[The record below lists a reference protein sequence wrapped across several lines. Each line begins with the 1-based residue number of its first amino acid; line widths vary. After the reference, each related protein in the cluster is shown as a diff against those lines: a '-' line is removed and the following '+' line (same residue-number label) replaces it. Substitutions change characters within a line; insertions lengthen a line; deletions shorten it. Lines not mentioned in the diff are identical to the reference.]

1 MRIVVA
7 GGTGFLGRP
16 LCTSLAA
23 AGHEVV
29 VLTRGGAQAAGGS
42 AWRGIPG
49 VASARW
55 GATTD
60 VSGWVRVV
68 DDADVVVNLAGESIA
83 SGRWTGERKRRLA
96 ESRLE
101 ATRGLVKALGA
112 ASPRPRGFV
121 SASAIGYYGS
131 RGDEPLTEDSSPGA
145 DFLARLCVDW
155 EAEASAGRS
164 ESCRVACV
172 RTGIVLAR
180 DGGALA
186 KMLLP
191 FKLFAGGPMGSG
203 RQYMS
208 WIHRDDW
215 LALMRWLIEGPHAGA
230 FNATAPA
237 PVTNAEF
244 AGDLGR
250 ALGRPAAVPTPAF
263 ALRLALGEMADAL
276 LLSSQRALPRRAID
290 LGFTFS
296 YTDLPDALESLTLK

>member
-1 MRIVVA
+1 MRIFLA
-7 GGTGFLGRP
+7 GGTGVIGTRAIP
-16 LCTSLAA
+16 ALAT
-23 AGHEVV
+23 AGHAVTAVARDERKAELVRA
-29 VLTRGGAQAAGGS
+29 LGGEPVQLDLFDADA
-42 AWRGIPG
+42 
-49 VASARW
+49 VASA
-55 GATTD
+55 
-60 VSGWVRVV
+60 V
-68 DDADVVVNLAGESIA
+68 DGHDAVVNLAGESIA
-83 SGRWTGERKRRLA
+83 SGRWTGERKRRLV
-96 ESRLE
+96 ESRLD

-112 ASPRPRGFV
+112 AAPRPRALI

-155 EAEASAGRS
+155 ETEARAAGS
-164 ESCRVACV
+164 DSCRVACV
-172 RTGIVLAR
+172 RTGIVLAT

-191 FKLFAGGPMGSG
+191 FRLFAGGPMGSG

-237 PVTNAEF
+237 PVTNTEF
-244 AGDLGR
+244 ARDLGR
-250 ALGRPAAVPTPAF
+250 AMGRPAAVPTPAF

-276 LLSSQRALPRRAID
+276 LLSSQRVLPRRAID
-290 LGFTFS
+290 DGFTFR